1 MSNELKKI
9 AVIGYCGSGKSTLA
23 HNLGK
28 KYGLDFL
35 DLDKNH
41 YLPGWEPRPLEDEL
55 KILEDFLDE
64 HKDTGWVIDGN
75 HPKVDFDRRMAE
87 ADLIVFMNF
96 NRFDCLLRSYDRY
109 EKKFRNVR
117 KTDMPGS
124 YEKFD
129 KEYVNWILWNGRT
142 KTAKQRYANV
152 MAKYPEKSVC
162 LKNQR
167 ELDAFKKEHGLEY

>member
-1 MSNELKKI
+1 MGNECKKI

-28 KYGLDFL
+28 KYGLEFL

-41 YLPGWEPRPLEDEL
+41 YLPGWQPRPVEEEL
-55 KILEDFLDE
+55 KILDDFLNE
-64 HKDTGWVIDGN
+64 NKDNGWVIDGN
-75 HPKVDFDRRMAE
+75 YPKLDFDRRMAE
-87 ADLIVFMNF
+87 ADMIVFMNF
-96 NRFDCLLRSYDRY
+96 NRFDCLIRSYQRY
-109 EKKFRNVR
+109 EQKFRKVR

-142 KTAKQRYANV
+142 KAARQRYAGV

-162 LKNQR
+162 LKNQK
-167 ELDAFKKEHGLEY
+167 ELDAFKKEHDLNY